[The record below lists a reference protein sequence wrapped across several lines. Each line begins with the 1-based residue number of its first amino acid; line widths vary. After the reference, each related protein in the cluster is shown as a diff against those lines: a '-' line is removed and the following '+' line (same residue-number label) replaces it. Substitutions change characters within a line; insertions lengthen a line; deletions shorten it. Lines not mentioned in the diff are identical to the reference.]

1 MGMRITN
8 GIINNNTKSNILVN
22 KEYSDKYN
30 TMVAT
35 GQKITR
41 PSDDPIVAIR
51 ALRLNNNISEI
62 TQYHGKNIPDAEAW
76 LEVTETALKQ
86 TEEILSSVQEA
97 MTQGASDDN
106 TADDRKNILE
116 NLKGLRD
123 QIYSSGNADY
133 AGRTV
138 FTGYRTGESLTYM
151 RDEQELMTVV
161 QNFSDKDFETF
172 RYVSGAYDKD
182 VLDLNAYDADSD
194 SQINVKNHTDLV
206 RIRLAYDNLTA
217 DQNDIFGNALPRE
230 FEVKD
235 KDGNVLVKADSF
247 RVKELGTSQAA
258 NDKLYTEVDDYG
270 VTLITT
276 TGELIIGKKLAEEM
290 RQALYSNQDSTLSI
304 EYAKE
309 DWEKN
314 DPRPEHYFAAM
325 KMNKDAEGEV
335 PIYYNYSEEEPRV
348 PAFKNQ
354 KIQYEIAYNQKI
366 DINLNADEV
375 YKTSIT
381 RDVDEL
387 LKATKD
393 CQDAYE
399 KLQKIEDLE
408 KNIDKKF
415 TDGMSD
421 ADKNEIR
428 KNVSEL
434 KDSLQKQY
442 DYYKENMQKAF
453 SKGLTIFKGYSE
465 DINNKIAAL
474 GGMSNR
480 VKLTKTRVS
489 DQLDNFKE
497 LADSNINVELTESAI
512 DLKNAEIALEAAQQ
526 AAAKVAKASLL
537 NYL

>member
-62 TQYHGKNIPDAEAW
+62 NQYYGKNIPDAEAW

-86 TEEILSSVQEA
+86 TEGVLSSVQEA
-97 MTQGASDDN
+97 LTQGASDDN

-138 FTGYRTGESLTYM
+138 FTGFRTGESLTYTK
-151 RDEQELMTVV
+151 DETKLMTMVEK
-161 QNFSDKDFETF
+161 FTDKDFETF
-172 RYVSGAYDKD
+172 KYVSGAYDKD
-182 VLDLNAYDADSD
+182 ILDFDAYNSQTD
-194 SQINVKNHTDLV
+194 SQLNVKNNEVIRL
-206 RIRLAYDNLTA
+206 RLAYDNLTT
-217 DQNDIFGNALPRE
+217 DQNDIYGNELPRE
-230 FEVKD
+230 FAVKD
-235 KDGNVLVKADSF
+235 KDGNTLVEAGSF
-247 RVKELGTSQAA
+247 SVKELGTNQAA
-258 NDKLYTEVDDYG
+258 NDRLYTEVDDYG

-276 TGELIIGKKLAEEM
+276 TGELIIGKKLAEQM
-290 RQALYSNQDSTLSI
+290 RQALYQNQDSTLSV

-309 DWEKN
+309 DWKKN
-314 DPRPEHYFAAM
+314 DLRPEHYFAA
-325 KMNKDAEGEV
+325 KTYDSINDRE
-335 PIYYNYSEEEPRV
+335 IDYNYDDDGN
-348 PAFKNQ
+348 PAFEDK
-354 KIQYEIAYNQKI
+354 KIQYEIAYNQKL
-366 DINLNADEV
+366 DININADEV
-375 YKTSIT
+375 YKTSIA
-381 RDVDEL
+381 RDVDAL
-387 LKATKD
+387 LNATQD
-393 CQDAYE
+393 CQTAYE
-399 KLQKIEDLE
+399 KLKKVEDLE
-408 KNIDKKF
+408 KNIDGKLAPGTSEYEKQQILK
-415 TDGMSD
+415 DV
-421 ADKNEIR
+421 K
-428 KNVSEL
+428 EL

-442 DYYKENMQKAF
+442 DYYKENMQKTF
-453 SKGLTIFKGYSE
+453 SRGLTIFKGYSE

-480 VKLTKTRVS
+480 VKLTKNRVG

-497 LADSNINVELTESAI
+497 LADENINVELTESAI